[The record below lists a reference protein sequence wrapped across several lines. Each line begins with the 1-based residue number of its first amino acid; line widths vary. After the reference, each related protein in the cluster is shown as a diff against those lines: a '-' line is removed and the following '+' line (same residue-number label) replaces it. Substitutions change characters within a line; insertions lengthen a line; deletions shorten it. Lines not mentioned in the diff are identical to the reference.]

1 MPIERDQSSAPFL
14 DVEPPPWA
22 ARGLSHV
29 VIAMAVLGLIA
40 TAVVR
45 VPETVSGAFTLVPT
59 DGADPVRAR
68 RAGVVAEVWIHE
80 GDTIGLGAPIMIL
93 RSSSLSERSGDARQL
108 EAQVRSDQLRLRI
121 VASQYETRRRA
132 GQAEERRL
140 RTRIASLGAVLE
152 SKERRLALT
161 RELAD
166 SMEAGARTGSVNR
179 VDATRLALEV
189 ATLAEE
195 VQVARDELND
205 AQGDLERL
213 GEDAAARDIEYS
225 ETRHS
230 LDEAIES
237 AEIRLGIIRN
247 DLSDL
252 TDKGLVVVAPCAGTI
267 LKLHVATPGSVVQ
280 EGDVLSDIACAGR
293 RLQGEFHVPES
304 GLAQVKEGQPV
315 KLRFDAFPYQRYGI
329 KFGRIRWVG
338 PVGTSGR
345 DSAQFRALVDLEEA
359 SFKVRGQDRPLLA
372 GMGGQ
377 ADVVVGRRS
386 LVSFAVEPIRALREN
401 LKETPP

>member
-40 TAVVR
+40 TVVVR

-68 RAGVVAEVWIHE
+68 RAGVVAEVRIHE

-108 EAQVRSDQLRLRI
+108 EAQVRNDQLRLRI

-166 SMEAGARTGSVNR
+166 SMEAGAKTGSVNR

-195 VQVARDELND
+195 VQVAKDELND

-213 GEDAAARDIEYS
+213 AEDAAARDIEYS

-293 RLQGEFHVPES
+293 RLQGEFHVPEN
-304 GLAQVKEGQPV
+304 GLAQV
-315 KLRFDAFPYQRYGI
+315 
-329 KFGRIRWVG
+329 
-338 PVGTSGR
+338 
-345 DSAQFRALVDLEEA
+345 
-359 SFKVRGQDRPLLA
+359 
-372 GMGGQ
+372 
-377 ADVVVGRRS
+377 
-386 LVSFAVEPIRALREN
+386 
-401 LKETPP
+401 

>member
-68 RAGVVAEVWIHE
+68 RAGVVAEVRIHE

-179 VDATRLALEV
+179 VDATRLA
-189 ATLAEE
+189 
-195 VQVARDELND
+195 
-205 AQGDLERL
+205 LERL